1 MEVGFDT
8 QQDILQSLIKS
19 CLLEI
24 NKLKLRLTELQIQK
38 SRENSDEKIIELENH
53 ILEKEKE
60 LSVIKYKA
68 EEQIAALS
76 TKVQDQESIIK
87 SQENKIYELDYIT
100 KSLDEI
106 KEYFAEQLMEY
117 KQNELA
123 EVNDR
128 LNESYRGLAEKDAQ
142 ISILNKTIDEY
153 KIKLIKLE
161 KDAQNKEEIFML
173 RQALEAKNR
182 ELLLKE
188 NEFEVFRKQAIT
200 KDEFLDLQQQL
211 SRKNDKIRRLEEI
224 NEFFTDLQ
232 HESQS
237 FNTPEKIPPFRL
249 DRK

>member
-1 MEVGFDT
+1 MEVGFDA
-8 QQDILQSLIKS
+8 QQDTLQSLIKS

-106 KEYFAEQLMEY
+106 KEYFAEQLMQY

>member
-1 MEVGFDT
+1 MEVGFDA
-8 QQDILQSLIKS
+8 QQDTLQSLIKS

-24 NKLKLRLTELQIQK
+24 NKLKLRLTELQIQR

-76 TKVQDQESIIK
+76 AKVQDQESIIK

-106 KEYFAEQLMEY
+106 KEYFAEQLMQY

-188 NEFEVFRKQAIT
+188 NEFEVYKKQAIT

-211 SRKNDKIRRLEEI
+211 SRKDDKIRRLEEI